1 MGGGSSFSGVSG
13 LRSPAP
19 LPRAAERFRV
29 GLNGLRGQMLASLL
43 LFLSAWV
50 ALAAL
55 AVGFDVLLSS
65 PVAYAQGAASSSVG
79 PVTVTAPRI
88 GGAGRPQCPTAPG
101 RPPSDCA
108 ALKLDQ
114 AVKAAQHAATVDPR
128 LTVPN
133 AASTDLTVGVGNI
146 TASGQR
152 LGGTLQGATTLPQRP
167 PPPPPPTSAL
177 PRRP

>member
-1 MGGGSSFSGVSG
+1 M
-13 LRSPAP
+13 
-19 LPRAAERFRV
+19 
-29 GLNGLRGQMLASLL
+29 GLNGLCGQMLASLL

-50 ALAAL
+50 ALAVL
-55 AVGFDVLLSS
+55 AFSLDVILGG
-65 PVAYAQGAASSSVG
+65 PAAHAQQATSSSVG

-88 GGAGRPQCPTAPG
+88 GGAGRPQCPTPAG
-101 RPPSDCA
+101 RPASDCA

-114 AVKAAQHAATVDPR
+114 AVKAAQGAAKADPR

-133 AASTDLTVGVGNI
+133 AASTDLTVGVGNV

-152 LGGTLQGATTLPQRP
+152 LGGNLQGATTLPQRP
-167 PPPPPPTSAL
+167 PPPTLPTSAL